1 MSDLSELSQL
11 PLSATNDG
19 AYVVV
24 PHTSSGHDIP
34 STPDPMPQPIAV
46 TDMWVERCLHRKELV
61 SPQANVTSTPF
72 RQFPISGITDI
83 RFFHMAALITA
94 RIQKYDYMFYRF
106 RRGGP
111 ATHVESG
118 KSYGYVNAL
127 LWMMKKLTRLR
138 RNLR

>member
-1 MSDLSELSQL
+1 MSDLSQLSQL
-11 PLSATNDG
+11 PLSASNDG

-24 PHTSSGHDIP
+24 PHTSSDHDIP

-46 TDMWVERCLHRKELV
+46 TDMWVERCLHRKEFV

-72 RQFPISGITDI
+72 RRFPIPGITDM

-94 RIQKYDYMFYRF
+94 RVRKHDRMFYRF
-106 RRGGP
+106 RRGGSS
-111 ATHVESG
+111 THVESG
-118 KSYGYVNAL
+118 KTYGYVHAL
-127 LWMMKKLTRLR
+127 LWMMKKLTKHR